1 MVPVRYLL
9 LAIIA
14 AALAYAVPATAQTVV
29 AEWENVK
36 APPPPALKPVT
47 VDAKTTA
54 LVVLDMTNQFCGPQR
69 YAHCPGMVPT
79 VKKLLAEA
87 RAKGAMVVFTSIP
100 NVGKSEIIKDLEP
113 SGNEHLHQSFLDK
126 FLNSDLEK
134 TFKDKGVTTIIITG
148 LAANGAVLYT
158 SSEAAQKGFSIVVPV
173 DAITA
178 MNRYAEQFSVWQL
191 ANAPVISAKITLT
204 KSDMIKF

>member
-1 MVPVRYLL
+1 MVPLHYLL
-9 LAIIA
+9 PAIIA
-14 AALAYAVPATAQTVV
+14 SALAFAAPARAESVI

-69 YAHCPGMVPT
+69 YAQCPEMVPT

-113 SGNEHLHQSFLDK
+113 SGNEHLIQSFLDK

-134 TFKDKGVTTIIITG
+134 TLRDKGVTTIIITG

-158 SSEAAQKGFSIVVPV
+158 SSEAAQKGFTIVVPV

-178 MNRYAEQFSVWQL
+178 MTRYAEQFSVWQL
-191 ANAPVISAKITLT
+191 GNAPIISTKLTLT

>member
-1 MVPVRYLL
+1 MVPVHYLL
-9 LAIIA
+9 PAIIA
-14 AALAYAVPATAQTVV
+14 TALAFAAPARAQSVI

-36 APPPPALKPVT
+36 APPPPTLKPVT

-69 YAHCPGMVPT
+69 YARCPEMVPA

-87 RAKGAMVVFTSIP
+87 RAKEATVVFTSIP

-113 SGNEHLHQSFLDK
+113 SANEHFVQSFLDK

-134 TFKDKGVTTIIITG
+134 TLRAKGVTTIIITG

-173 DAITA
+173 DATTA
-178 MNRYAEQFSVWQL
+178 MSPYAEQFSVWQL
-191 ANAPVISAKITLT
+191 GNAPVISAKITLT